1 MRNKIERKKTMPNN
15 TIQDYIGDGVYVE
28 FDGYGIWLRA
38 NSPDSPKEVYLEPE
52 VLMALNRFFKRCTAQ
67 RNVEGI

>member
-1 MRNKIERKKTMPNN
+1 M
-15 TIQDYIGDGVYVE
+15 QDYIGDGVYVE
-28 FDGYGIWLRA
+28 FDGHGIWLRA

>member
-1 MRNKIERKKTMPNN
+1 M
-15 TIQDYIGDGVYVE
+15 QDYIGDGVYVE

-38 NSPDSPKEVYLEPE
+38 NSPDSSKEVYLEPE